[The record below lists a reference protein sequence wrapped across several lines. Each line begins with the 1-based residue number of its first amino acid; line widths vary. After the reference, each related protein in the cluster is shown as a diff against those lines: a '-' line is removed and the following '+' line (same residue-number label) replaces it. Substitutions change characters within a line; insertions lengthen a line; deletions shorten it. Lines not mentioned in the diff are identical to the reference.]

1 MLQGLCIYLLVKNT
15 TYQKEKLV
23 STSNSFVGKIYTGY
37 SDVADY
43 LKLGITNKA
52 LSEENARLRKADSAS
67 FYDTSFRVIR
77 MNDSINKQQYE
88 YTTARVINNS
98 VSRINNYITLDKGSL
113 QGIQPDMGVISSNG
127 VVGYV
132 KDVSPHFSTVVS
144 LLHSGFKVSS
154 VIKKNGYFGSTVW
167 NGTSPRYANVLDIPI
182 HAKISI
188 GDTIV
193 TSTYSG
199 IFPRGIMVGTI
210 HQIGTAGESFKE
222 IKMQLSTDFQNLS
235 YVYVVKNIMKAE
247 RDTLEVK
254 LEDIK

>member
-127 VVGYV
+127 VAGYV
-132 KDVSPHFSTVVS
+132 KMFLHISALLFPYYTVDLKY
-144 LLHSGFKVSS
+144 LL
-154 VIKKNGYFGSTVW
+154 
-167 NGTSPRYANVLDIPI
+167 
-182 HAKISI
+182 
-188 GDTIV
+188 
-193 TSTYSG
+193 
-199 IFPRGIMVGTI
+199 
-210 HQIGTAGESFKE
+210 
-222 IKMQLSTDFQNLS
+222 
-235 YVYVVKNIMKAE
+235 
-247 RDTLEVK
+247 
-254 LEDIK
+254 